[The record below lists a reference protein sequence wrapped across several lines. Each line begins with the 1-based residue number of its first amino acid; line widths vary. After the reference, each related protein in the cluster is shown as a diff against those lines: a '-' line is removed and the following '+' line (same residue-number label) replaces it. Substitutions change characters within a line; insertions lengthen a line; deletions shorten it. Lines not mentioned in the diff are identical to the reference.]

1 MIQALN
7 NNNNKNS
14 NMGRPTLYRWPGL
27 EELTEKIDE
36 ATLDIAGIRLSSSII
51 PHTRREE
58 LALAEKEAA
67 RREKEYAGGEN
78 NADADAKVIE
88 IDFES
93 LRFDTGS
100 DGAHTTIDFDKVNDT
115 KNLATVTTNDFVIFN
130 RIKKILFGEGGGS
143 AAARGWNIIDIK
155 FNQPKTAL
163 FFITILIPVPE
174 LKKILNKF

>member
-1 MIQALN
+1 MNNDNLN
-7 NNNNKNS
+7 KHNYDYVS
-14 NMGRPTLYRWPGL
+14 CYGRPAAFRWPGL

-67 RREKEYAGGEN
+67 RREKEYAGEED
-78 NADADAKVIE
+78 NADKVIE

-100 DGAHTTIDFDKVNDT
+100 DGAHTTIDFDKVNDI
-115 KNLATVTTNDFVIFN
+115 KGLATVTTNDFIIFN
-130 RIKKILFGEGGGS
+130 RIKKILFGEDGES

-163 FFITILIPVPE
+163 FFITVLVPTLE